1 MSTKQLIVAFFAD
14 QQTAGTAARELKDSG
29 LTFGDAIG
37 VLALDSAGNVV
48 VDKVGATSVAAG
60 AEVGVA
66 LLVLGPAALG
76 IGIAGGALGGSLHHK
91 GLKLSDEQK
100 EQIAADLTAGKAAV
114 GVLAHGDVAAA
125 VHAKLTQLGGAASTV
140 EVVDPDALRAP
151 AEG

>member
-29 LTFGDAIG
+29 MTFGDAIG

-114 GVLAHGDVAAA
+114 GVLAHADVAAA

-140 EVVDPDALRAP
+140 EVVDPDALQAP
-151 AEG
+151 ADG